1 MGDDSLL
8 DKFAAE
14 LCGAEWKL
22 LEPHYKRDALFVAGS
37 DLSLVEVAV
46 DIAED
51 NVSKIKEVLE
61 SGQLRK
67 PTEDEIEDWKSKPDE
82 ILGDFLIVSPYV
94 IMQKKK

>member
-1 MGDDSLL
+1 MSDDSLL
-8 DKFAAE
+8 EKFGAE

-22 LEPHYKRDALFVAGS
+22 LEPHFKRDALFVVES
-37 DLSLVEVAV
+37 NLNLVEVAV

-51 NVSKIKEVLE
+51 NVSKIKEALD

-67 PTEDEIEDWKSKPDE
+67 PTEDEIEDWKSKPDD

>member
-1 MGDDSLL
+1 MLL
-8 DKFAAE
+8 NQ
-14 LCGAEWKL
+14 
-22 LEPHYKRDALFVAGS
+22 

-67 PTEDEIEDWKSKPDE
+67 PTEGEVEDWKSKPDDV
-82 ILGDFLIVSPYV
+82 LGDFLIVSPYV

>member
-1 MGDDSLL
+1 MSEGTLL
-8 DKFAAE
+8 EKFAAE

-22 LEPHYKRDALFVAGS
+22 LEPHFKRDALFVVDP

-51 NVSKIKEVLE
+51 NVLKIKNILE
-61 SGQLRK
+61 AGKLRK
-67 PTEDEIEDWKSKPDE
+67 PYDEEIDDWKSKPNE

-94 IMQKKK
+94 IMQKK